1 MYKTLKVKSLKQ
13 KSLSKLPH
21 RDYQF
26 LIITSFLLPPTVQF
40 IFFFSC
46 FFFHQPSVSSF
57 HIKSVLFWNRR
68 SWNHEASKT
77 NGALLQAGVVDRW
90 MVSGGCPVQE
100 WKKKWMHGC
109 NVAYYGGKKNA
120 YNIVILKKKKLRDA
134 CTHPHYTWVR
144 PCMPQLSNSQLSP
157 NNQNLIFLN
166 K

>member
-120 YNIVILKKKKLRDA
+120 YNIVILKKKNWGMHVHTLTTRGSVPA
-134 CTHPHYTWVR
+134 CLNYQILNYHPITKIW
-144 PCMPQLSNSQLSP
+144 
-157 NNQNLIFLN
+157 FF
-166 K
+166 